1 MLLGFVALFF
11 VAVEL
16 FAVSAILLV
25 PYLQI
30 LTLSLLILLQLAEI
44 TMLILCLAKQKMESP
59 LSITIHLLIPIQL
72 ILELIVNTTIV
83 MVIITANEES
93 LEKKKKA
100 K

>member
-1 MLLGFVALFF
+1 MLLGTVALFF

-16 FAVSAILLV
+16 YAGAATLLV
-25 PYLQI
+25 PSLQI

-44 TMLILCLAKQKMESP
+44 TMLILCLAKQKMESS

-72 ILELIVNTTIV
+72 ILELIVNTTIA
-83 MVIITANEES
+83 MVKITANKES